1 MVHVTLRASLG
12 AQGPSC
18 AICGVRRQAI
28 CSALSVD
35 QLPKL
40 AQIAASRAL
49 EPGQTLFH
57 EGDPAE
63 DLFTVTT
70 GMIKLFKL
78 MPDGRRQIMG
88 FVLPGDV
95 LGLSAQQSFVYSAE
109 AVTPAEVCRF
119 RRPQLDRLL
128 EEAPAL
134 EKALLARATS
144 ELAAAQE
151 QMLLLGRKS
160 ARERLASFL
169 VGLAQRLG
177 AGSGTP
183 FELAMTRTDI
193 ADYLGLTIET
203 VSRTLT
209 QLRREGLIELTDKA
223 HVVIR
228 DPDALHD
235 TAQG

>member
-1 MVHVTLRASLG
+1 MAQVTPRAMSG
-12 AQGPSC
+12 SQGPSC

-28 CSALSVD
+28 CSALSVE
-35 QLPKL
+35 QLPRL
-40 AQIAASRAL
+40 GQIAASRSL

-63 DLFTVTT
+63 DLFTVTV

-95 LGLSAQQSFVYSAE
+95 LGLSAQKSFVYSAE

-119 RRPQLDRLL
+119 RRPHLDRLL

-134 EKALLARATS
+134 ERALLARATS

-169 VGLAQRLG
+169 VGFAQRLG
-177 AGSGTP
+177 AGPGQA

-228 DPDALHD
+228 DAEALSDAAD
-235 TAQG
+235 G